1 MLFIKHN
8 WDKYAK
14 NLTGKQKRG
23 MTVVCE
29 RDPLVYKDGQW
40 TGNPRVLVQI
50 AYCSKLDSY
59 GRKRGVEEA
68 QKKTK
73 EVILIKDLARY
84 LSGQAKQNRVDE
96 FTGEYSWRRFALR
109 LL

>member
-1 MLFIKHN
+1 MLFIKHS
-8 WDKYAK
+8 WYKYPVT
-14 NLTGKQKRG
+14 LTGKQKRG

-40 TGNPRVLVQI
+40 IGNPRVLVQI

-68 QKKTK
+68 KKKTK
-73 EVILIKDLARY
+73 EVVLIKDLPKY
-84 LSGQAKQNRVDE
+84 LAEQAEQNRADYFNVK
-96 FTGEYSWRRFALR
+96 SAWRRFALR